1 MNRVLDADW
10 DWGLGIRN
18 RFLRE
23 NEKAS
28 ATTRVYDVRN
38 FQFESTTTL
47 VPLRF
52 FPHLIKMK
60 LTHCYCVCLLDN

>member
-38 FQFESTTTL
+38 FQFE
-47 VPLRF
+47 
-52 FPHLIKMK
+52 
-60 LTHCYCVCLLDN
+60 